1 MNLETIKDVLKGLT
15 EGLLKSKSTEYIE
28 FEQREMENIFSLLLV
43 GSFIGLPSPPSNL
56 SMRLLPYIAREM
68 YVMGSRAR
76 DLDDVSGEVY
86 GLFVD

>member
-1 MNLETIKDVLKGLT
+1 VRLEALKDVLKGLA

-28 FEQREMENIFSLLLV
+28 FEQRERENIFSLLLV

-76 DLDDVSGEVY
+76 DLDDVSGEVF
-86 GLFVD
+86 GLFAD